1 MKRTKETNNHSK
13 TASTSPAATVE
24 EREAELRLLAMDV
37 SEERLRNGTA
47 TSQEICYWLKDGST
61 AMRTQI
67 EAMQKEIDLK
77 DAKIKS
83 LEADRE
89 SSVEYAEVLKAIA
102 LYSGNRQAIQD
113 DQNL

>member
-1 MKRTKETNNHSK
+1 MKKEKQAKDTIKSPPL
-13 TASTSPAATVE
+13 SPAATVE

-61 AMRTQI
+61 AMRMQI
-67 EAMQKEIDLK
+67 EAMQKEMDLK

-102 LYSGNRQAIQD
+102 LYSGNKQAIED
-113 DQNL
+113 D